1 MRQREKEKKDCKR
14 TRGKKK
20 AKNAKKKKNGQLI
33 LLVNLIRLY
42 NFNI

>member
-20 AKNAKKKKNGQLI
+20 AKNAKKKNWSI
-33 LLVNLIRLY
+33 NLTSKLDKTL
-42 NFNI
+42 

>member
-20 AKNAKKKKNGQLI
+20 AKNAKKKKKWSI
-33 LLVNLIRLY
+33 NLTSKLDKTL
-42 NFNI
+42 

>member
-1 MRQREKEKKDCKR
+1 MREREKEKKDCKR

-20 AKNAKKKKNGQLI
+20 AKNAKKKIGQLI

>member
-1 MRQREKEKKDCKR
+1 MREREKEKKDCKR
-14 TRGKKK
+14 TRGEKK
-20 AKNAKKKKNGQLI
+20 AKNAKKKIGQLI